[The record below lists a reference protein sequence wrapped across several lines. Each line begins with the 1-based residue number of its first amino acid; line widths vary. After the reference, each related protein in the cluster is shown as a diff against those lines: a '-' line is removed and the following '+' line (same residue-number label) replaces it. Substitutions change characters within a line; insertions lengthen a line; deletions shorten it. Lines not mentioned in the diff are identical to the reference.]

1 MKIAIIGTG
10 KVGSALGTGWANAG
24 HDIVFGSRQPKSDKA
39 QALVKSIG
47 EKACADTIAE
57 ACAWGEVVV
66 LATPW
71 SAVQDVL
78 SQLDGRLSGK
88 LLIDCTNPVGP
99 GRQLVLGFTTS
110 AGEQV
115 AQWAKGAIVV
125 KAFNTAGFDVM
136 ANPYFSGQKASMF
149 YCGDDVDAK
158 VTAARLISD
167 IGFEPVDSGPLN
179 VSRYLEPMTILWL
192 SLVIGQGLGRNIAF
206 KLLRR

>member
-10 KVGSALGTGWANAG
+10 KVGSALGAGWANAG
-24 HDIVFGSRQPKSDKA
+24 HDIVFGSREPKGAKA

-47 EKACADTIAE
+47 EKACADTIPE
-57 ACAWGEVVV
+57 ASAWGEVVV
-66 LATPW
+66 LAVPW
-71 SAVQDVL
+71 PAVQDVL
-78 SQLDGRLSGK
+78 SQAEGQLAGK

-99 GRQLVLGFTTS
+99 GRQLMLGFTTS

-125 KAFNTAGFDVM
+125 KAFNCAGFDVM

-149 YCGDDVDAK
+149 YCGDDVEAK
-158 VTAARLISD
+158 ATAARLISD
-167 IGFEPVDSGPLN
+167 IGLEPGDSGPLN
-179 VSRYLEPMTILWL
+179 VSRYLEPLTMLWI
-192 SLVIGQGLGRNIAF
+192 SLASGQGLGRNIAF